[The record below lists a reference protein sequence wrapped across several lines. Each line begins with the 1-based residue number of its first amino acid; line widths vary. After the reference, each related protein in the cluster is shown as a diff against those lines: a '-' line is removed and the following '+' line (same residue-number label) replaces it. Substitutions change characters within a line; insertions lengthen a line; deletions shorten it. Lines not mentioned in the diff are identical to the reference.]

1 MTPEYKNKRGEALQ
15 LDTTDASTLYLYP
28 EEASMG

>member
-15 LDTTDASTLYLYP
+15 LYTDASTLYLYP